1 VVTLIR
7 SYLRLRVSPPNR
19 HSIISKSVLT
29 ETPSCKSLIIC
40 ETVNPACSPI
50 TASFATAVN
59 RSGESCPFEHGTD
72 TSHSDEARLKNSTP
86 LHAQSQR
93 ILNVT
98 ECIYWL
104 PLLYLTYCREVNG
117 NGYWREINLGA
128 HSVRVTHKPDRTMS
142 QSVLSL
148 AEKSHTDRSARGE
161 SPLVAAG
168 ERFRE
173 WN

>member
-1 VVTLIR
+1 M
-7 SYLRLRVSPPNR
+7 
-19 HSIISKSVLT
+19 
-29 ETPSCKSLIIC
+29 
-40 ETVNPACSPI
+40 

-128 HSVRVTHKPDRTMS
+128 HSVRVTHKPDRAMS

-148 AEKSHTDRSARGE
+148 AVEVSIQTVQPAGRG
-161 SPLVAAG
+161 PLVAAG